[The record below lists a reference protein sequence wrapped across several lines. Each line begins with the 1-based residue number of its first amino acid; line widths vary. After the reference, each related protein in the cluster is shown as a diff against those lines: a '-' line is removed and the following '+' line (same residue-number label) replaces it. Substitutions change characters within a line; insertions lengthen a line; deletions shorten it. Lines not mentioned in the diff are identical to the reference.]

1 MPTSDSTRRL
11 EAPTDDS
18 PTMLIMP
25 TSALVDTWVP
35 AQSSRDQGPPMSTTR
50 TTSPYFSPNN
60 AIAPRA
66 FASSSGISRVT
77 TCRLSRIAVFEI
89 SSISLRVSA
98 DRAEFHP

>member
-35 AQSSRDQGPPMSTTR
+35 AQSSRDHGPPMSTTR
-50 TTSPYFSPNN
+50 TTSPYFSPNS
-60 AIAPRA
+60 AIAPSD

-77 TCRLSRIAVFEI
+77 TCRLSRIALFEI

-98 DRAEFHP
+98 DSAEFQP